1 MIPGSELFTIE
12 ANNTNATTP
21 RSVALVATD
30 RLDECGALSEMIFKK
45 DHRIVHLTSGRCIYP
60 KGMSFASIVQK
71 LMIFWYKDINEWNIL
86 SLKNNIIMK
95 KKRQKIED
103 EVSFNHYRC
112 VLYRKWK
119 RSLNFVKF
127 IP

>member
-1 MIPGSELFTIE
+1 MFFFYYKHYTEAPVCLHVSGNEKMIVSAMIPGSELFTIE

-71 LMIFWYKDINEWNIL
+71 LMIFL
-86 SLKNNIIMK
+86 VQ
-95 KKRQKIED
+95 R
-103 EVSFNHYRC
+103 H
-112 VLYRKWK
+112 
-119 RSLNFVKF
+119 
-127 IP
+127 